1 MYSSIT
7 SDDFYTKVKQFY
19 DKQEE
24 IQTKIKNMANNINIF
39 ENDKLKTE

>member
-19 DKQEE
+19 DRQEE
-24 IQTKIKNMANNINIF
+24 IQNKIKKIADNFNSYVI
-39 ENDKLKTE
+39 LK